1 MSKSQSPSDRA
12 RAARRLA
19 DDLPTPSA
27 PTRRSRLWPVVLGV
41 LLVVAVV
48 AGCITYF
55 QMTTNK
61 EPASEEL
68 DLCRRFMDLKNA
80 GDPAADKLLG
90 PAPVAPTEA
99 VSPEE
104 ADRLHAEFFL
114 RGDYS
119 VVKVRPESAEVSG
132 PDSRIILELK
142 GAVSSPRIP
151 QVGPN
156 GTDVF
161 NRAMAHPDIVVRV
174 VDGKIRAVVAQM
186 HEDANAKPMSE
197 ENKRRLREY
206 LGERRR

>member
-1 MSKSQSPSDRA
+1 
-12 RAARRLA
+12 
-19 DDLPTPSA
+19 
-27 PTRRSRLWPVVLGV
+27 VVLGV
-41 LLVVAVV
+41 LLVVGVV
-48 AGCITYF
+48 AGFITYD

-61 EPASEEL
+61 EPTSEEL
-68 DLCRRFMDLKNA
+68 DLCRRFMALKNA

-90 PAPVAPTEA
+90 PAPVIPKEA

-104 ADRLHAEFFL
+104 ADQLHAEFFL

-119 VVKVRPESAEVSG
+119 VVKVRPEKAEVGG
-132 PDSRIILELK
+132 PDARIILELK

-151 QVGPN
+151 QVGPS
-156 GTDVF
+156 GTDIF